1 VTASGGRDGA
11 TGAAALGVTLEVEE
25 VAEVAEVV
33 VVEGDV
39 PLRMSTTD
47 ALTRRYLRRGS
58 EVEVVEE
65 VVEVVEEVEA

>member
-1 VTASGGRDGA
+1 
-11 TGAAALGVTLEVEE
+11 
-25 VAEVAEVV
+25 
-33 VVEGDV
+33 
-39 PLRMSTTD
+39 LRMSTTD

>member
-11 TGAAALGVTLEVEE
+11 TGAAALGVTLEVE
-25 VAEVAEVV
+25 EVAEVV

-58 EVEVVEE
+58 EVEVVDE

>member
-1 VTASGGRDGA
+1 MTASGGRDGA
-11 TGAAALGVTLEVEE
+11 TGAAALGVKVEVEE
-25 VAEVAEVV
+25 VAEGV

>member
-1 VTASGGRDGA
+1 MTASGGRDGA
-11 TGAAALGVTLEVEE
+11 TGAAALGVTLEVE
-25 VAEVAEVV
+25 EVAEVV

-65 VVEVVEEVEA
+65 VVDVVEEVEA

>member
-1 VTASGGRDGA
+1 MTASGGRDGA

-25 VAEVAEVV
+25 AEVAEVV

-65 VVEVVEEVEA
+65 VVDVVEEVEA

>member
-11 TGAAALGVTLEVEE
+11 TGAAALGVTLEVE
-25 VAEVAEVV
+25 EVAEVV

-65 VVEVVEEVEA
+65 VVDVVEEVEA